1 MNRPAGLNDAGPS
14 ALKVENL
21 EVHYSGI
28 LAVRGVTFSVNDGE
42 MFALIG
48 PNGAGKSSLVNAI
61 SGIVRSSGAITFEN
75 RALNALPAHRRSRAG
90 VIQVP
95 EGRRVIAPMSV
106 FENLELGSEA
116 SGSRGDFRADLD
128 RVYELFPLL
137 AERRNQ
143 LSGTLSGGQ
152 QQMLAIGRALMGRP
166 KVLLLDEPSLGLAPI
181 IIDEVFKALRRL
193 NDQGLTILLV
203 EQNARLALQTAHH
216 AAVLE
221 QGRIVQYGVADD
233 LAKDPVIEDLYLGRS
248 GPPAF

>member
-1 MNRPAGLNDAGPS
+1 
-14 ALKVENL
+14 
-21 EVHYSGI
+21 
-28 LAVRGVTFSVNDGE
+28 
-42 MFALIG
+42 
-48 PNGAGKSSLVNAI
+48 
-61 SGIVRSSGAITFEN
+61 
-75 RALNALPAHRRSRAG
+75 
-90 VIQVP
+90 
-95 EGRRVIAPMSV
+95 
-106 FENLELGSEA
+106 
-116 SGSRGDFRADLD
+116 
-128 RVYELFPLL
+128 
-137 AERRNQ
+137 
-143 LSGTLSGGQ
+143 
-152 QQMLAIGRALMGRP
+152 MLAIGRALMGRP